1 MKFFQIAVLSLI
13 LATELSNVARAE
25 ATRITNPNAINLEVL
40 GRGLL
45 YSISFDRVLSD
56 DLAAGIGF
64 GTVGLNNIDGT
75 GSNQST
81 ALIPVYINYYF
92 MRDSGSLFVTG
103 GATLVGNSSGA
114 NGLKANFSG
123 LQFNST
129 PVLPTFGAG
138 FESRGDSGFLFR
150 VTAYGIIGQTLSPW
164 VGFTLG
170 YSF

>member
-1 MKFFQIAVLSLI
+1 MKAVKVLMVLV
-13 LATELSNVARAE
+13 AFVGMNVPEARAE
-25 ATRITNPNAINLEVL
+25 ATRVTNPSAINLEVL

-45 YSISFDRVLSD
+45 YSISFDRVLND

-64 GTVGLNNIDGT
+64 GTTTLNNLDGT
-75 GSNQST
+75 SSGVST

-92 MRDSGSLFVTG
+92 MRDAGSLFVTG
-103 GATLVGNSSGA
+103 GATIVGNSSGA

-129 PVLPTFGAG
+129 PVLPTFGLG
-138 FESRGDSGFLFR
+138 YENRGDSGFLFR
-150 VTAYGIIGQTLSPW
+150 VTGYGIIGQTLAPW

-170 YSF
+170 YAF